1 MRSSL
6 AAIQGQ
12 RCRFSA
18 IFAGRSRRGNL
29 ILKNVQGPACDEVQ
43 HVWIRGRD
51 WATRLPPVGSR
62 IELVGTVVPYW
73 HEGGEKD
80 FCLIACREVRP

>member
-29 ILKNVQGPACDEVQ
+29 ILRDVVGPVGEAEHVWVQGRE
-43 HVWIRGRD
+43 
-51 WATRLPPVGSR
+51 WATRLPTVGR
-62 IELVGTVVPYW
+62 KIELVGTVLPYW
-73 HEGGEKD
+73 RDDGEKD
-80 FCLIACREVRP
+80 FSLFACEEVLP